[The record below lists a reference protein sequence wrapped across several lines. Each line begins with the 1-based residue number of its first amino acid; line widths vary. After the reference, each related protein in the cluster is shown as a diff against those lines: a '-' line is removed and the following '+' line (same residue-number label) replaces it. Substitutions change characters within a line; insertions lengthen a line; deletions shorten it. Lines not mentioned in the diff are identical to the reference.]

1 MNRQRRPRQL
11 RLPAFAAGAALAV
24 TAVAACSSAAPAGS
38 AAGPASSGPI
48 TIGMSLPMTGPV
60 ADVSK
65 SGYQGYEL
73 WASQV
78 NAAGGLLGRQVKLD
92 MLDDG
97 FDPSQT
103 ATDYTRLISQDH
115 VNLLLG
121 TFSSLLNA
129 PASAVAAR
137 QGMLY
142 VEPSGGSATLFTR
155 GFTDLFFA
163 QPGTTTSLPDQF
175 VAWMASLP
183 TSERPATA
191 AYVTQDDPS
200 ASPAVAVFKA
210 KLAALGVKTVYD
222 QVYDPSTTNFDSIV
236 SAMAQVRPQMIIQGA
251 VADDGA
257 QFVRSLQKRNYNPK
271 ILFQTNAPTDEAYP
285 SAIGGAANADGVFTA
300 QSWSATASYPGN
312 AEFVMQYTKKY
323 GVPPTEDAANSYTAG
338 QVLEAAVKAVGSLN
352 QTALAQW
359 LHANTVSTI
368 VGPLTWDKAGDPQ
381 GSLLLSQWQHGTLQ
395 VVAPAAAATT
405 RTVLLTKPAWSNG

>member
-11 RLPAFAAGAALAV
+11 GFPILAVAAALAV
-24 TAVAACSSAAPAGS
+24 TTVAACSSAAPTGS
-38 AAGPASSGPI
+38 AAASASSSPI

-78 NAAGGLLGRQVKLD
+78 NAAGGLLGRHVKLD

-103 ATDYTRLISQDH
+103 ATDYTRLISADH
-115 VNLLLG
+115 VDLLLG

-142 VEPSGGSATLFTR
+142 VEPSGGAATLFTR

-175 VAWMASLP
+175 VSWIASLP
-183 TSERPATA
+183 LASGRP
-191 AYVTQDDPS
+191 
-200 ASPAVAVFKA
+200 
-210 KLAALGVKTVYD
+210 L
-222 QVYDPSTTNFDSIV
+222 
-236 SAMAQVRPQMIIQGA
+236 
-251 VADDGA
+251 
-257 QFVRSLQKRNYNPK
+257 
-271 ILFQTNAPTDEAYP
+271 
-285 SAIGGAANADGVFTA
+285 
-300 QSWSATASYPGN
+300 
-312 AEFVMQYTKKY
+312 
-323 GVPPTEDAANSYTAG
+323 PPTSPRT
-338 QVLEAAVKAVGSLN
+338 
-352 QTALAQW
+352 TR
-359 LHANTVSTI
+359 
-368 VGPLTWDKAGDPQ
+368 
-381 GSLLLSQWQHGTLQ
+381 
-395 VVAPAAAATT
+395 APA
-405 RTVLLTKPAWSNG
+405 RPWPCSRPS

>member
-1 MNRQRRPRQL
+1 MNIRRRHRQARI
-11 RLPAFAAGAALAV
+11 PAVALAAAALAATAV
-24 TAVAACSSAAPAGS
+24 TACAGS
-38 AAGPASSGPI
+38 APPAGEPASSGPI

-73 WASQV
+73 WADQV
-78 NAAGGLLGRQVKLD
+78 NSDGGLLGRKVKLD

-97 FDPSQT
+97 FDPNQT
-103 ATDYTRLISQDH
+103 AADYTRLISQDH
-115 VNLLLG
+115 VDLLLG

-142 VEPSGGSATLFTR
+142 VEPSGGAATLFTR

-175 VAWMASLP
+175 VAWIASLP
-183 TSERPATA
+183 ASQRPATA

-200 ASPAVAVFKA
+200 ASPAVAVFRTR
-210 KLAALGVKTVYD
+210 LQALGVKTVYY
-222 QVYDPSTTNFDSIV
+222 QVYDPSTTNFDSI
-236 SAMAQVRPQMIIQGA
+236 AAAIAHDRPQMIIQGA

-257 QFVRSLQKRNYNPK
+257 QFVRSLQKINYNPQ

-285 SAIGGAANADGVFTA
+285 SAIGGAVNANGVFTA
-300 QSWSATASYPGN
+300 QSWSSTATYPGN
-312 AEFVMQYTKKY
+312 QSFVQAYTKMF
-323 GVPPTEDAANSYTAG
+323 GSPPTEDAANSYTAG
-338 QVLEAAVKAVGSLN
+338 QVLQAAVKAVGSLD
-352 QTALAQW
+352 QKALASW
-359 LHANTVSTI
+359 LHSHLVSTI
-368 VGPLTWDKAGDPQ
+368 VGPLKWDKAGDPE

-395 VVAPAAAATT
+395 IVAPATAATSKT
-405 RTVLLTKPAWSNG
+405 ILLAKPAWGNG